1 MQKSDDLLNR
11 ALFNVAD
18 CGQIELSRH
27 AWGGFDVHVV
37 ITPGDDD
44 ENDIA
49 ATLAAH
55 WSQHLPSKQVLISSL
70 SDDAAAV
77 DLAENLVGLALCT
90 QKPQLDDRIPKL
102 NTTRKIVRRT
112 IDLTARTDERR

>member
-18 CGQIELSRH
+18 CGQIELILH
-27 AWGGFDVHVV
+27 ALGGFDVHVV

-77 DLAENLVGLALCT
+77 DLAENPVGIDLVT
-90 QKPQLDDRIPKL
+90 QTQQPDDRIATPTKR
-102 NTTRKIVRRT
+102 RKNARQK
-112 IDLTARTDERR
+112 TAPPPTP